1 MPVPDQRDPALTCAL
16 LEGWLRE
23 RLPRAAGMAITGL
36 RTPGASGFSS
46 ETLLFDAAW
55 TEAGEPR
62 RLALVA
68 RVGPTAYRLF
78 PEPRFVEQCRLLQVL
93 DRETDL
99 PTPAVR
105 WFEPDAGLLGAPFVV
120 MDQVAG
126 RVPADLPTYHQEG
139 WVADAAPDDRARM
152 WWGALDVLARIH
164 RLDVDALDLG
174 FVDRPE
180 HGRTGVDQQL
190 GYWERYL
197 EWAEAGELPVARRAL
212 AWLRAEQPPDPPGP
226 TRLLWGD
233 ARIGNVIFE
242 DFAPRA
248 VLDWEM
254 AALGPPEI
262 DLAWFLYLDRH
273 HSEGY
278 GTRRLDGLPSRERTI
293 DRYQRLVGREVRD
306 LDYLEVLAAVRFALI
321 MARLGR
327 LFVEFGMLPP
337 DSDFSTTNTAMRLL
351 DVILESRC

>member
-1 MPVPDQRDPALTCAL
+1 MPVPDQRDPSLTCSL
-16 LEGWLRE
+16 LQGWLGE
-23 RLPRAAGMAITGL
+23 RLSRADGVAVTDL

-55 TEAGEPR
+55 TEGGEPR
-62 RLALVA
+62 RQALVA

-78 PEPRFVEQCRLLQVL
+78 PEPRFEEQCRLLQVL
-93 DRETDL
+93 DRATDL
-99 PTPAVR
+99 PVPPVR
-105 WFEPDAGLLGAPFVV
+105 FYEPDSGLLGAPFVV
-120 MDQVAG
+120 MDRVAG

-139 WVADAAPDDRARM
+139 WVADASPGDRERM
-152 WWGALDVLARIH
+152 WWGTLELLARVHALDPAALG
-164 RLDVDALDLG
+164 LD

-180 HGRTGVDQQL
+180 HGRRGIDQQL
-190 GYWERYL
+190 GYWEHYL
-197 EWAEAGELPVARRAL
+197 EWADVGELPVARRAL

-226 TRLLWGD
+226 ARLLWGD

-242 DFAPRA
+242 DYTPRA

-254 AALGPPEI
+254 AALGPPAI

-278 GTRRLDGLPSRERTI
+278 GLARLDGFPSRERTVE
-293 DRYQRLVGREVRD
+293 RYQELTGREVRD
-306 LDYLEVLAAVRFALI
+306 LDYLEMLAAVRFGLI

-327 LFVEFGMLPP
+327 LFVEFGMVPAEI
-337 DSDFSTTNTAMRLL
+337 DFTNTNTAMRLL
-351 DVILESRC
+351 AVILEARC